1 MGLPPATDLPPEIWI
16 LIFDFATSYDDG
28 SVALSLC
35 QVSKGFY
42 QLVQPFRYRAVRI
55 TGWKKLLA
63 FDRQFHSDSVT
74 PASRG
79 IINLRIEIDSLYP
92 LIYPPESL
100 EPEQDEEDTSY
111 VDEET
116 PSVSGD
122 GDRETSDERIDLEGG
137 EGPGTNARGA
147 LDHGDD
153 GCDNALG
160 ESEDGDDDTISSTD
174 SDYEYQ
180 EVSHSDWEWEREV
193 RRDPDTEELKEYL
206 STLPK
211 HGDGTLADLARI
223 PTLLAEAEH
232 AIYSAIHRI
241 VLSSSQTLRI
251 VHMHITAEYFVSITS
266 IFPVL
271 PNLEILD
278 MKKGRSGKVSGCT
291 LTIRKVDTPCPV
303 LFPRLRLAAF
313 DDGFNNDRQLEELT
327 GGREPEMGDSLVS
340 SEQDWIAAVNG
351 RLG

>member
-16 LIFDFATSYDDG
+16 LILDFATSYDDG
-28 SVALSLC
+28 SAALSLC
-35 QVSKGFY
+35 EVSKGFY
-42 QLVQPFRYRAVRI
+42 QLVQPP
-55 TGWKKLLA
+55 
-63 FDRQFHSDSVT
+63 SVIERVA

-100 EPEQDEEDTSY
+100 DSEQDEEDTSY
-111 VDEET
+111 VDEEI

-122 GDRETSDERIDLEGG
+122 GDRETSDGGIYLEGG
-137 EGPGTNARGA
+137 EEAKANATGA
-147 LDHGDD
+147 IDHGDD
-153 GCDNALG
+153 ECDNASD
-160 ESEDGDDDTISSTD
+160 ESEDGDGDTISSTD

-180 EVSHSDWEWEREV
+180 EVSHSDLDFEHEAQRG
-193 RRDPDTEELKEYL
+193 PDTEELKTYL

-232 AIYSAIHRI
+232 TIYSAIRRI

-327 GGREPEMGDSLVS
+327 GGCEPEMGDSLVS